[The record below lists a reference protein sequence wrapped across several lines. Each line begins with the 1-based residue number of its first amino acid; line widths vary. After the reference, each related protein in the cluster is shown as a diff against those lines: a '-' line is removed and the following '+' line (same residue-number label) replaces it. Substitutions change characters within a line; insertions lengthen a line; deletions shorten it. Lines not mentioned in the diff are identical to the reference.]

1 RKMVCYPLK
10 AMKNDKRSNF
20 KAASMASKT
29 HRYLMDKI

>member
-1 RKMVCYPLK
+1 MVCYPLK

-29 HRYLMDKI
+29 HRYLMDNI